1 MNENRKKLENE
12 QEEEEEEE
20 EGGGVD
26 FNPSNRSSPGRFL
39 LGWLAARPT
48 DHLSKTHTTPM
59 QEKST
64 MFHGSSRS
72 GGRLAP
78 AYDTGDGC
86 TNRNLV
92 HSTGRQEHYVL
103 YAPSYR
109 RTPTLC
115 TPAIESTVTREDR
128 DFKVQNRLSP
138 MYTFLPPFL
147 PKENLQLLLSFSL
160 IFVVPIYLRIDE
172 KFI

>member
-1 MNENRKKLENE
+1 M
-12 QEEEEEEE
+12 
-20 EGGGVD
+20 VD

-86 TNRNLV
+86 TKPCTFYRAARTLCIIRSLLQAYANLV
-92 HSTGRQEHYVL
+92 HAGH
-103 YAPSYR
+103 
-109 RTPTLC
+109 
-115 TPAIESTVTREDR
+115 
-128 DFKVQNRLSP
+128 
-138 MYTFLPPFL
+138 
-147 PKENLQLLLSFSL
+147 
-160 IFVVPIYLRIDE
+160 RIHCDE
-172 KFI
+172 RG

>member
-86 TNRNLV
+86 TKPCTFYRAARTLCIIRSLLQAYANLV
-92 HSTGRQEHYVL
+92 HAGH
-103 YAPSYR
+103 
-109 RTPTLC
+109 
-115 TPAIESTVTREDR
+115 
-128 DFKVQNRLSP
+128 
-138 MYTFLPPFL
+138 
-147 PKENLQLLLSFSL
+147 
-160 IFVVPIYLRIDE
+160 RIHCDE
-172 KFI
+172 RG

>member
-1 MNENRKKLENE
+1 MN
-12 QEEEEEEE
+12 
-20 EGGGVD
+20 
-26 FNPSNRSSPGRFL
+26 PSSSNRSSSVS

-72 GGRLAP
+72 GGGLAP

-109 RTPTLC
+109 RTPTLY
-115 TPAIESTVTREDR
+115 TPTIE
-128 DFKVQNRLSP
+128 NPL
-138 MYTFLPPFL
+138 
-147 PKENLQLLLSFSL
+147 
-160 IFVVPIYLRIDE
+160 
-172 KFI
+172 

>member
-1 MNENRKKLENE
+1 M
-12 QEEEEEEE
+12 E
-20 EGGGVD
+20 EGW
-26 FNPSNRSSPGRFL
+26 PL
-39 LGWLAARPT
+39 LMTREM
-48 DHLSKTHTTPM
+48 DV
-59 QEKST
+59 
-64 MFHGSSRS
+64 
-72 GGRLAP
+72 
-78 AYDTGDGC
+78 
-86 TNRNLV
+86 RNLV

-147 PKENLQLLLSFSL
+147 PKENLQLLPSFSL